1 MQFDSNNSGNIERKE
16 LKACLFSLGEE
27 LTQSEVEGYVKKF
40 GSGGKLNM
48 AQFRELMV
56 HLIGVIHTKE
66 SIVASFQF
74 IGRDDDE
81 VSPALPPLG
90 LPTLS
95 HACRWKSIV
104 LPSASR
110 RNTLTL

>member
-1 MQFDSNNSGNIERKE
+1 
-16 LKACLFSLGEE
+16 
-27 LTQSEVEGYVKKF
+27 LTQSEVENYVKKF

-66 SIVASFQF
+66 SIVASFQY

-81 VSPALPPLG
+81 VGLQRFCVLLG
-90 LPTLS
+90 FFDV
-95 HACRWKSIV
+95 CMCM
-104 LPSASR
+104 
-110 RNTLTL
+110 